1 MKYQQDIIR
10 MIDKIQKDK
19 KQLKHYQNLIY
30 SLGNEVQRL
39 EANITLIE
47 SLLTDLE
54 ALGVTVKIDKNKF
67 PNLAGSNCPKH
78 IAEALDL
85 ID

>member
-1 MKYQQDIIR
+1 MKYQQDIVM

-19 KQLKHYQNLIY
+19 KQLKRYQNLIY
-30 SLGNEVQRL
+30 SLGNEVQRF
-39 EANITLIE
+39 EANIVLIE

-67 PNLAGSNCPKH
+67 PSLAGSNCPKH